1 MEEKEFYLIIRPV
14 VGSETAPKF
23 AVSVSEEVPT
33 YEGGW
38 SAQAFTEEE
47 AKADAAFSHLF
58 SLDYQDPRLNRLTS
72 NPSLLS
78 IHDFAFNLRRLLVPG
93 RANARQYRELG
104 EYLYNLVLADK
115 SLSSQKLAEALSKV
129 RSQSNTVLIV
139 RLVLGGS
146 FISTI
151 PWENIDYP
159 PENKFLALVPEV
171 RMIRWLPSHV
181 TWRRQKVVLPLKV
194 LLVDCRKEEESGSFD
209 PATLTPSLNFG
220 GILEAEVLRYDGQA
234 LVKALSE
241 KVFHVVHFFA
251 QVEASADVPYLTL
264 YEYAKIPI
272 AFGMQSLTSL
282 LYGSSVR
289 LLTLTPLSHGAP
301 WNVNFFGARLQEA
314 GVPAVLTTQVE
325 PSSEGFA
332 DFVQT
337 MYSSLAKGLPVD
349 EALNLGQ
356 QKLASR
362 PADPVGAFA
371 LFMNSR
377 DNQLFELVNRK
388 EKEEEAWR
396 DSVLNAVQQIVNV
409 AGSKTIGLEVED
421 LLKSPEFENF
431 LTETKAKSEGA

>member
-33 YEGGW
+33 YENGW

-47 AKADAAFSHLF
+47 ATTDAGFSHFF
-58 SLDYQDPRLNRLTS
+58 SLDYMDPRLERLTS
-72 NPSLLS
+72 NPSLRS
-78 IHDFAFNLRRLLVPG
+78 RHDIGFNLLRLLLP
-93 RANARQYRELG
+93 RRTNARQYRELG

-115 SLSSQKLAEALSKV
+115 SISSQKLAEALSKA

-151 PWENIDYP
+151 PWENLYYP
-159 PENKFLALVPEV
+159 PENKFLALVAGV

-181 TWRRQKVVLPLKV
+181 TWRRQKVVRPLKV
-194 LLVDCRKEEESGSFD
+194 LLVDCRQEEESGSFD
-209 PATLTPSLNFG
+209 PATLTPSLNLG
-220 GILEAEVLRYDGQA
+220 GILEAEVLSYNGKA

-264 YEYAKIPI
+264 FEYTKIPI
-272 AFGMQSLTSL
+272 TFGMQSMTSL

-325 PSSEGFA
+325 PSREGFA
-332 DFVQT
+332 EFVQT

-362 PADPVGAFA
+362 AADPVGAFA

-388 EKEEEAWR
+388 EKDEEAWR

-421 LLKSPEFENF
+421 LLKSAEFENF